1 MMVRTISCGRARS
14 LAQWAS
20 LSCRFREPPDGLQR
34 WFHQADGDHDGV
46 LTVRE
51 LQRDAERFFHSL
63 DVRHDGEIDPED
75 ITRYENEIAPEV
87 QVTAMNQSGG
97 GWHGQGGSGH
107 GRLGDHHRS
116 GDNGGGSFGSRL
128 EGGARYSLL
137 NIPEPLASA
146 DADFNRGVSLSE
158 FEHAAGQ
165 RFVLLDSKRDG
176 KLTLPELQMIAQ
188 ATAASRR
195 HRHERP
201 SSDSETIG
209 DHPGEIGQSGPGEEF
224 PNDSR

>member
-1 MMVRTISCGRARS
+1 M
-14 LAQWAS
+14 
-20 LSCRFREPPDGLQR
+20 
-34 WFHQADGDHDGV
+34 
-46 LTVRE
+46 
-51 LQRDAERFFHSL
+51 
-63 DVRHDGEIDPED
+63 
-75 ITRYENEIAPEV
+75 
-87 QVTAMNQSGG
+87 
-97 GWHGQGGSGH
+97 
-107 GRLGDHHRS
+107 
-116 GDNGGGSFGSRL
+116 